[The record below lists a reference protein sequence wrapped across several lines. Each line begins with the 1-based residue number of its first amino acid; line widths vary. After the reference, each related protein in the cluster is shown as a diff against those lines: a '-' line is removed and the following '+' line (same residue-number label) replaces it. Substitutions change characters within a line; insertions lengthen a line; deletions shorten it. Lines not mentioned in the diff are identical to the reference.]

1 MQHVDYL
8 LQVGR
13 QRYTAPRAGRSVM
26 LRLHPHGYKVLH
38 FYTEDF
44 WGDEGGLIQRI
55 RDAWHVARN
64 LLPVRVQ
71 PKHYVPNGPGRS
83 VVLPLDLQEAVDIL
97 HKP

>member
-1 MQHVDYL
+1 M
-8 LQVGR
+8 
-13 QRYTAPRAGRSVM
+13 
-26 LRLHPHGYKVLH
+26 H

-44 WGDEGGLIQRI
+44 WGDEGDLIQRI
-55 RDAWHVARN
+55 RNAWPVAQN

-71 PKHYVPNGPGRS
+71 PKHFVPNGPGRS